1 MVGISI
7 VIATWNR
14 GERLAR
20 TLSSLAVQTLPPDR
34 WEAVVVNNNSTD
46 DTAAVFAR
54 FAASPEGRGID
65 VRMIDEGRQGLSWAR
80 NRGLGEARGEIVVMI
95 DDDEVADPGF
105 LAAWSDFFATHPQA
119 VAGGGPMRACYEERR
134 PRWMSHYTEA
144 LAASTI
150 DLGRRVRPFPRGR
163 YPIGGNMAFRREVF
177 DRVGGF
183 DTTLGRTGAALLG
196 GEEKELFG
204 RIAAAGGYCG
214 NGGVGGSGNGSGG
227 IWWVPDAAVDHL
239 IPPSRLTADHFRRLS
254 RMVGR
259 TARLLAPTPA
269 SYARALAAE
278 ALKWAATLTLAAWF
292 TLTLRPA
299 KARYLI
305 IMRREITRGL
315 MSLS

>member
-1 MVGISI
+1 MISI

-14 GERLAR
+14 GEKLELTLA
-20 TLSSLAVQTLPPDR
+20 SLASQTLPPEE
-34 WEAVVVNNNSTD
+34 WEVVVVNNNSTD

-54 FAASPEGRGID
+54 FAASPEGCGLD
-65 VRMIDEGRQGLSWAR
+65 VRMVDEPRQGLSWAR
-80 NRGLGEARGEIVVMI
+80 NRGLDEARSEIVVMI
-95 DDDEVADPGF
+95 DDDEVAGPDF
-105 LAAWSDFFATHPQA
+105 LAAWRDFFASNPRA
-119 VAGGGPMRACYEERR
+119 VAAGGPMRACYEEGR

-177 DRVGGF
+177 DRVGMF
-183 DTTLGRTGAALLG
+183 DTLLGRTGAALLG

-204 RIAAAGGYCG
+204 RIAATGSD
-214 NGGVGGSGNGSGG
+214 GGV

-239 IPPSRLTADHFRRLS
+239 IPSSRLTGEHFRKLS

-259 TARLLAPTPA
+259 TARLFAPTPA
-269 SYARALAAE
+269 LYARALAAE
-278 ALKWAATLTLAAWF
+278 AVKWCATLVLAAWF
-292 TLTLRPA
+292 VLTLRPA
-299 KARYLI
+299 KARYLV

-315 MSLS
+315 ISLS

>member
-1 MVGISI
+1 MKKISI

-14 GERLAR
+14 GEKLAR
-20 TLSSLAVQTLPPDR
+20 TLASLASQTLPSPQ

-54 FAASPEGRGID
+54 FAASPEGLGLD
-65 VRMIDEGRQGLSWAR
+65 VRMVDESRQGLSWAR
-80 NRGLGEARGEIVVMI
+80 NRGISEARGEIIVMI
-95 DDDEVADPGF
+95 DDDEVAVPGF
-105 LAAWSDFFATHPQA
+105 LAAWRDFFATHPRA
-119 VAGGGPMRACYEERR
+119 VAAGGPMRACYEEGR
-134 PRWMSHYTEA
+134 PRWMSHFTEA

-177 DRVGGF
+177 DRVGMF
-183 DTTLGRTGAALLG
+183 DTSLGRAGAALLG

-204 RIAAAGGYCG
+204 RVAAAGGE
-214 NGGVGGSGNGSGG
+214 
-227 IWWVPDAAVDHL
+227 IWWVPGAAVDHL
-239 IPPSRLTADHFRRLS
+239 IPPSRLTGDHFRKLS

-259 TARLLAPTPA
+259 TARLLAPVPA
-269 SYARALAAE
+269 LYARALVAE
-278 ALKWAATLTLAAWF
+278 AFKWAATLVLAAWF

-315 MSLS
+315 ISLS